1 MGAAT
6 SGLQSQMQQ
15 EHDPNAAFPWWVR
28 FLAKALGVLG
38 GFVAICFAVLGLLSF
53 SATCI
58 IAVLLQLAFGILT
71 VALEAPFCCMF
82 IDFIEKIAMFSES
95 RKYWQKAALYC
106 TMGVLPILLCTELNT
121 VLGGGMIFASGTVYG
136 FLALGKKA
144 DLSSMGGTTDPAWN
158 ANVNQQQ
165 TPASFGN
172 PSMA

>member
-106 TMGVLPILLCTELNT
+106 THSLWF
-121 VLGGGMIFASGTVYG
+121 LGIGQ
-136 FLALGKKA
+136 KA